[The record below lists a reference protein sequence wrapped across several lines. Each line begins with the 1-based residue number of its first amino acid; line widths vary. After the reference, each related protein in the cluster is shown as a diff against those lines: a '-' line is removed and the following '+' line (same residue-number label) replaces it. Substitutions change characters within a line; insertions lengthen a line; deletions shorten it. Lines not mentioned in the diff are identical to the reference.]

1 MAVVTERSDPMGG
14 GPKRELAES
23 SFVAGFEAF
32 DRARAGHEP
41 EAVGEVRRRAIERF
55 AALGFP
61 SVRQEEWRFTN
72 VAPIAKREFHRVGPD
87 VVPLAEVGEAALA
100 EAIEPWLF
108 ESAGT
113 ELVFV
118 DGRFAP
124 ELSDLGGL
132 PPNTVL
138 TGLTRALVEHP
149 ERVEA
154 HLARH
159 AAFDQH
165 PFTALN
171 TAYMAEGAFLH
182 LPRGAVVEQ
191 PIHVLHYSTGQTD
204 AEGRAPMAFPRNLVV
219 LGEASQATVVETY
232 AAPEGAEYFNCPVT
246 EIVCGPAAVLDH
258 YKMQQE
264 STAAFH
270 MATFQLHQERQS
282 SYALHSISLGGALV
296 RNDVNTKLAGEG
308 CESILNGLYM
318 VRGQQFVDHHMRVEH
333 AQPHSHSFE
342 LFKGILDGRSRAVFN
357 GLIHVHR
364 GAQKTDAK
372 QSNQNLLLSDQALVN
387 SNPQLLIFADDVKC
401 THGSTVGQL
410 DDDAVFYLRS
420 RGIGQEA
427 ARSLLVYAFA
437 SDIVGRIKVP
447 ELRAD
452 LEEFLFTRLPKG
464 EVVRQAV

>member
-1 MAVVTERSDPMGG
+1 
-14 GPKRELAES
+14 
-23 SFVAGFEAF
+23 
-32 DRARAGHEP
+32 
-41 EAVGEVRRRAIERF
+41 
-55 AALGFP
+55 
-61 SVRQEEWRFTN
+61 
-72 VAPIAKREFHRVGPD
+72 
-87 VVPLAEVGEAALA
+87 
-100 EAIEPWLF
+100 
-108 ESAGT
+108 
-113 ELVFV
+113 
-118 DGRFAP
+118 
-124 ELSDLGGL
+124 
-132 PPNTVL
+132 
-138 TGLTRALVEHP
+138 
-149 ERVEA
+149 
-154 HLARH
+154 
-159 AAFDQH
+159 
-165 PFTALN
+165 
-171 TAYMAEGAFLH
+171 
-182 LPRGAVVEQ
+182 
-191 PIHVLHYSTGQTD
+191 
-204 AEGRAPMAFPRNLVV
+204 
-219 LGEASQATVVETY
+219 
-232 AAPEGAEYFNCPVT
+232 
-246 EIVCGPAAVLDH
+246 
-258 YKMQQE
+258 MQQE